1 MAGHNK
7 WSKVKRLK
15 AVTDAKK
22 SKIWARYTREIMVAA
37 REGGGNPDMNAKLA
51 TIIAKAKTEN
61 MPKENIERAIKKGT
75 GELAGADYEEI
86 SYEGYAPFG
95 IAVFVECLTDNPVRT
110 VADVRNCFNKVG
122 GNVGT
127 NGAVAYLFERKGIF
141 TLPANGID
149 ELELFE
155 IVAEAGA
162 DNLEEEDGYFTV
174 SCEVEQFGAV
184 QQALE
189 AANLKIEDASLARFP
204 LNTLKLQPEE
214 EAKVQR
220 MLDMLE
226 DLQDVQQ
233 VFHTLETDEG

>member
-15 AVTDAKK
+15 AVTDGKK
-22 SKIWARYTREIMVAA
+22 SKIWARYAREIMVAA
-37 REGGGNPDMNAKLA
+37 REGGGNPDMNAKLY
-51 TIIAKAKTEN
+51 TFVQKAKSEN

-95 IAVFVECLTDNPVRT
+95 VAVFVECLTDNSVRT

-127 NGAVAYLFERKGIF
+127 NGSVAYLFERKGVFSI
-141 TLPANGID
+141 PANGID
-149 ELELFE
+149 EMELFE
-155 IVAEAGA
+155 LVADAGA
-162 DNLEEEDGYFTV
+162 DNLESEEDYFIVT
-174 SCEVEQFGAV
+174 CEVEQFGAV
-184 QQALE
+184 QQALDAAKIKVEE
-189 AANLKIEDASLARFP
+189 ATLERFP
-204 LNTLKLQPEE
+204 LNTIKLQPEE
-214 EAKVQR
+214 EAKVQK

-233 VFHTLETDEG
+233 IFHCMETEE